1 MICATPQ
8 MLGTGTTI
16 PKLRV
21 VINTEPTSSTVN
33 IIQIFGRL
41 DVYAPGMDTYYFM
54 IMDTGFLK
62 VRKMFA
68 KIKNTLKY
76 HAKKIIEFDYTE

>member
-1 MICATPQ
+1 
-8 MLGTGTTI
+8 
-16 PKLRV
+16 
-21 VINTEPTSSTVN
+21 
-33 IIQIFGRL
+33 
-41 DVYAPGMDTYYFM
+41 M